1 VLLLSL
7 TITEIVLLAKHKLK
21 PLTFL
26 IMNVVKSG
34 IWTVI
39 FVLDVIS
46 AVDNS
51 ESRTASFLAI
61 IIDGILVY
69 VHPARS
75 FLDQSNYF

>member
-1 VLLLSL
+1 
-7 TITEIVLLAKHKLK
+7 
-21 PLTFL
+21 
-26 IMNVVKSG
+26 MNVVKSG

-51 ESRTASFLAI
+51 QSRTASFLAI

-69 VHPARS
+69 VHPPLDRS
-75 FLDQSNYF
+75 STNRALSN